1 MMSRDARWV
10 AAAVQLV
17 IAWEWLVSGAN
28 KVLSGSFPQGLAGTL
43 RDGMQQ
49 NPNGWYVAL
58 LDRVVLP
65 HSVFFGYL
73 IEETEVLVGFAL
85 LIGAVALIG
94 PMRRRGAPEH
104 RLLALE
110 IGAAAVATLI
120 CAFLCVN
127 FHFFMGNG
135 IIPWIN
141 PSQAYDEG
149 ITLDTLMPPLCILL
163 FIFNARVLVE
173 LTEAPFSTY
182 ARRFIQPLSA
192 LVRRERPAASLTTH

>member
-28 KVLSGSFPQGLAGTL
+28 KILSGSFPQGLADVL
-43 RDGMQQ
+43 RQGMQD

-58 LDRVVLP
+58 LERGVLP
-65 HSVFFGYL
+65 HSVFCGYL
-73 IEETEVLVGFAL
+73 IEETEILVGFAL
-85 LIGAVALIG
+85 LIGAVALTG

-104 RLLALE
+104 RLLTVE
-110 IGAAAVATLI
+110 IGAATVATLV

-127 FHFFMGNG
+127 FHFFMGDS

-141 PSQAYDEG
+141 PSNAYNEG
-149 ITLDTLMPPLCILL
+149 ITLDTLMPPLSILL
-163 FIFNARVLVE
+163 FVFNARVLVE
-173 LTEAPFSTY
+173 LTETPVSAW
-182 ARRFIQPLSA
+182 ARRVIQSLSA
-192 LVRRERPAASLTTH
+192 LVRRNQPAASLTTH